1 MEKRE
6 PLCAV
11 GGNINWFS
19 RYGKQYG
26 GSFKKLK
33 IKFPGF
39 PGGAVAESLP
49 ADAGDT
55 GSIPGPDPWSGKIP
69 HATEQMGP

>member
-1 MEKRE
+1 M
-6 PLCAV
+6 
-11 GGNINWFS
+11 IIT
-19 RYGKQYG
+19 
-26 GSFKKLK
+26 KKISVEDTQKKMRKSSEHVTTLQK
-33 IKFPGF
+33 KNNKTQIKGF

-49 ADAGDT
+49 AGAGDT